1 MDLGFGAVSW
11 FLTQA
16 LRKQSNMC
24 TAEWE
29 REGTEFNYES
39 DSFVKKKLIISEI
52 SVFSVHMGTVGL
64 LCSILLALDY

>member
-1 MDLGFGAVSW
+1 
-11 FLTQA
+11 
-16 LRKQSNMC
+16 MC

-29 REGTEFNYES
+29 QEGTEFNNES

-52 SVFSVHMGTVGL
+52 SVLSVHMGTVGL

>member
-1 MDLGFGAVSW
+1 
-11 FLTQA
+11 
-16 LRKQSNMC
+16 MC

-29 REGTEFNYES
+29 QEGTEFNYES

-52 SVFSVHMGTVGL
+52 SVFSVHVGTVGL